1 MPLQVIFVES
11 INNGVFQEKT
21 NIVPE
26 HKREDESVG
35 KKLLLNH
42 FLFLVKLLKE

>member
-1 MPLQVIFVES
+1 MSLQVIFVES

-26 HKREDESVG
+26 HKREDESVA
-35 KKLLLNH
+35 KNYCSITSY
-42 FLFLVKLLKE
+42 F

>member
-1 MPLQVIFVES
+1 MCWLLMSLQVIFVES

-26 HKREDESVG
+26 HKREDESVA
-35 KKLLLNH
+35 KNYCSITSY
-42 FLFLVKLLKE
+42 F